1 MSFLLRIAE
10 ASSIQVPSGYDEE
23 FVCRVE
29 EDLEC
34 SICHQPLKEPVL
46 TRCGHRFCKECI
58 EEHFRRQKSSKTC
71 ITCPEDRQK
80 LDTDKDVFPD
90 KATERK
96 ILSLIIRCPNHQ
108 CTPLGYILAEYTP
121 SGCKWTGELR
131 EKETH
136 LERCQWKLIPCTN
149 EKCQVQVRKISL
161 DHHLRKICQ
170 WRIMKCVH
178 CNGSYP
184 KCEMKNHVE
193 KCPKRQLPCPNKCG
207 QSIPR
212 EGIYNHTQTIC
223 PLEII
228 NCPYQYLGCE
238 RKILRREV
246 DHHLENDI
254 KSHLDFACAK
264 LKDTAK
270 ELGATKRLVDT
281 RMFIWKIGNFDQ
293 VLKQATNEQKEEL
306 ESDPFYSTTTESY
319 GYKLQVSVY
328 PNGIDQNSHLSVF
341 IAVKR
346 GDYDAMLL
354 WPLKKKV
361 TFTLIDQQEDPNQ
374 RENVIMQFI
383 TGNFPEDFKRPLQEE
398 STGIGFP
405 EFVSHEKL
413 NSRRY
418 IVDDTLFLQ
427 VEVGPPSS

>member
-1 MSFLLRIAE
+1 M
-10 ASSIQVPSGYDEE
+10 
-23 FVCRVE
+23 
-29 EDLEC
+29 
-34 SICHQPLKEPVL
+34 
-46 TRCGHRFCKECI
+46 
-58 EEHFRRQKSSKTC
+58 
-71 ITCPEDRQK
+71 
-80 LDTDKDVFPD
+80 
-90 KATERK
+90 
-96 ILSLIIRCPNHQ
+96 
-108 CTPLGYILAEYTP
+108 
-121 SGCKWTGELR
+121 
-131 EKETH
+131 
-136 LERCQWKLIPCTN
+136 
-149 EKCQVQVRKISL
+149 
-161 DHHLRKICQ
+161 
-170 WRIMKCVH
+170 
-178 CNGSYP
+178 
-184 KCEMKNHVE
+184 
-193 KCPKRQLPCPNKCG
+193 
-207 QSIPR
+207 
-212 EGIYNHTQTIC
+212 
-223 PLEII
+223 
-228 NCPYQYLGCE
+228 
-238 RKILRREV
+238 

-427 VEVGPPSS
+427 VEVGPPSSWFACSSQILNCRGLGQISKWLKGHLQSRKTLIWTKKGEQEYLLINIGLTYIPFRSESTHNRLQITAPDLPYLLYEVRDNSMAFLLKEVVKYMSLKRNKKKNKQTKKPEMATK